1 MCLQL
6 CRFARTFVFA
16 TIRVVALFLSF
27 AFLPSAEANQPC
39 LRIALPEAAIDPA
52 GVEAYRTVMREAG
65 LCVDPIP
72 MPNARAFMAM
82 RHHQVDGVFAML
94 KQFEWKLGVPV
105 IHGTVL
111 VAEQEGFLV
120 VKEDGPHTISEL
132 TTEDIGV
139 WLGASWSEDLLADY
153 DHVVRVPR
161 GPRMMNKMLEKGRLD
176 GMLLNGF
183 SLDVLGGAPDGF
195 IQVPVTKLLIY
206 SWLHAEHAGLLTKFD
221 VGTAKYRERMKT
233 SYGQKSYM
241 P

>member
-6 CRFARTFVFA
+6 RRFVRTSVFS
-16 TIRVVALFLSF
+16 TISFVALFLYF
-27 AFLPSAEANQPC
+27 AFLPNAKAEQTC
-39 LRIALPEAAIDPA
+39 LRIAFPEAAIDPA
-52 GVEAYRTVMREAG
+52 GAELYRTIMREAG
-65 LCVDPIP
+65 LCVDPVP

-94 KQFEWKLGVPV
+94 KQFERKLGVPV

-153 DHVVRVPR
+153 DHIVRVPR
-161 GPRMMNKMLEKGRLD
+161 GPTMMNKMLEKGRID

-183 SLDVLGGAPDGF
+183 SIDVLGGVPDGF
-195 IQVPVTKLLIY
+195 VQVPVTKLSVY
-206 SWLHAEHAGLLTKFD
+206 SWLHAEHADLLAKFD
-221 VGTAKYRERMKT
+221 AGTAKYRDRMIAWYSQKT
-233 SYGQKSYM
+233 
-241 P
+241 